1 MTLPRFHIPGPL
13 LLVVL
18 FFSCD
23 RPAPL
28 APGIEAAAGGQPAPT
43 LAAPSNTNALAV
55 SWSQINVAWQD
66 NSSNETGFEVHRS
79 TTGAS
84 GSFALLIGVG
94 ANVTA
99 SSNTGLAGSTQ
110 YCHKARA
117 FRITGGNTSY
127 SAFSAA
133 ACATTQ
139 PPPPPPPPTPPA
151 APDNADA
158 LPQGSTAVG
167 LAWRDNSTTEDG

>member
-18 FFSCD
+18 FYSCD

-84 GSFALLIGVG
+84 GRFALFLGVG
-94 ANVTA
+94 GDVTA
-99 SSNTGLAGSTQ
+99 YNNNRLAGLAHDHLQ
-110 YCHKARA
+110 ARP
-117 FRITGGNTSY
+117 F
-127 SAFSAA
+127 
-133 ACATTQ
+133 
-139 PPPPPPPPTPPA
+139 
-151 APDNADA
+151 
-158 LPQGSTAVG
+158 L
-167 LAWRDNSTTEDG
+167 L